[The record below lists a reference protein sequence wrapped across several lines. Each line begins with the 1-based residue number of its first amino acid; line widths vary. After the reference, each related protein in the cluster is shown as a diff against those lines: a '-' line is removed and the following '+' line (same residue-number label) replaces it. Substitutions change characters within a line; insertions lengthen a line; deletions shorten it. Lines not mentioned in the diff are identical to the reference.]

1 MSIVIAGT
9 GYVGLVTGACLC
21 EVGHSV
27 FCVDIDPQR
36 VEQLSKG
43 EVPFY
48 EPGLANLV
56 EEGVAS
62 GRLTFTT
69 SLKDAYR
76 RSKDDRTLSAPVV
89 MIAVGT
95 PSSADG
101 SADLS
106 GVLQVA
112 KEIGGVIDEYTVVAS
127 KSTVP
132 VGTGDRVAQAIA
144 AAGADPKLF
153 DVVSN
158 PEFLKEG
165 AAVDDFLRPS
175 RIIVGADAPAAEKV
189 MLELYRPF
197 NMNRDRVLT
206 MSRRESEL
214 TKYAANALLATKIS
228 FINEVANLC
237 DRLGVDI
244 DNVRRGIGSDPRIGH
259 AFIYRRRRLRRLVL
273 PQGCEGADPHR
284 EVDRNRPAGAACDP
298 RSQRTQKH
306 YVLDQI
312 RQQFG
317 PDLSGRTFGVWGL
330 SFKPGTDDVR
340 EAPALTI
347 VRGLLEAGA
356 TVRAFD
362 PVAASAFQKQ
372 LLQDIGH
379 SDRFQLCARPIRG
392 AERRRCAGA
401 DHGMEG
407 IPQSGFPQDS
417 RPAEATGDLRR
428 PQPVRCGPPS
438 ARKGGRISAS
448 DAERCQRETA
458 QNSCPG
464 SNPMKVLVT
473 GAAGFIGMHVAQ
485 RLLERGDEVVGLDNL
500 NDYYDVS
507 LKQARLARLSAAGL
521 PLRADRSGRPTRPCD
536 ALFAASASTASSTS
550 RRRPACAT
558 R

>member
-27 FCVDIDPQR
+27 FCVDIDPKR
-36 VEQLSKG
+36 VDRLRAG

-48 EPGLANLV
+48 EPGLAALV
-56 EEGVAS
+56 ESGVAS

-76 RSKDDRTLSAPVV
+76 RSKEDRTLSAPVV

-95 PSSADG
+95 PSSEDG
-101 SADLS
+101 SADIT

-112 KEIGGVIDEYTVVAS
+112 RDIGAVIDEYTVVAS

-132 VGTGDRVAQAIA
+132 VGTGDQVAKVIA
-144 AAGADPKLF
+144 EAGADTTLF

-165 AAVDDFLRPS
+165 AAVDDFMRPS
-175 RIIVGADAPAAEKV
+175 RIIVGANSATAEKL

-197 NMNRDRVLT
+197 NMNRDRVLL
-206 MSRRESEL
+206 MARREAEL

-259 AFIYRRRRLRRLVL
+259 SFIYAGAGYGGSCFPKDVKALIHTAKSIEVDPLVL
-273 PQGCEGADPHR
+273 RATHE
-284 EVDRNRPAGAACDP
+284 RNEH
-298 RSQRTQKH
+298 QKH
-306 YVLDQI
+306 YVLDQVKQ
-312 RQQFG
+312 RFG
-317 PDLSGRTFGVWGL
+317 NDLSGRTFGIWGL

-356 TVRAFD
+356 SVRAFD
-362 PVAASAFQKQ
+362 PVAANLFEKQ
-372 LLQDIGH
+372 LTQNMGRNE
-379 SDRFQLCARPIRG
+379 RFTLVPEKYEAL
-392 AERRRCAGA
+392 AGA
-401 DHGMEG
+401 DALVLITEWKEFRSPDFRKIRG
-407 IPQSGFPQDS
+407 
-417 RPAEATGDLRR
+417 LLK
-428 PQPVRCGPPS
+428 QPVIFD
-438 ARKGGRISAS
+438 GRNQY
-448 DAERCQRETA
+448 DA
-458 QNSCPG
+458 
-464 SNPMKVLVT
+464 V
-473 GAAGFIGMHVAQ
+473 
-485 RLLERGDEVVGLDNL
+485 RLRTEGWSYVGVGRGTV
-500 NDYYDVS
+500 
-507 LKQARLARLSAAGL
+507 
-521 PLRADRSGRPTRPCD
+521 D
-536 ALFAASASTASSTS
+536 A
-550 RRRPACAT
+550 
-558 R
+558 

>member
-27 FCVDIDPQR
+27 FCVDIDAGR
-36 VEQLSKG
+36 VERLSAG

-48 EPGLANLV
+48 EPGLAALV
-56 EEGVAS
+56 RTGVES
-62 GRLTFTT
+62 KRLRFTT
-69 SLKDAYR
+69 SLREAYQ
-76 RSKDDRTLSAPVV
+76 RSKEDRTLSAPVV

-95 PSSADG
+95 PSRDDG
-101 SADLS
+101 SADIN

-112 KEIGGVIDEYTVVAS
+112 REIGSVIDEYTVVAS

-144 AAGADPKLF
+144 QVGADPKLF

-197 NMNRDRVLT
+197 NMNYDRVLT
-206 MSRRESEL
+206 MSRREAEL

-259 AFIYRRRRLRRLVL
+259 AFIYAGAGYGGSCFPKDVKALIHTAQTIDVDPLVL
-273 PQGCEGADPHR
+273 RATHL
-284 EVDRNRPAGAACDP
+284 RNEH
-298 RSQRTQKH
+298 QKH
-306 YVLDQI
+306 YVLDQVKQ
-312 RQQFG
+312 RYG
-317 PDLSGRTFGVWGL
+317 ADLTGRTFGVWGL

-340 EAPALTI
+340 EAPALTV

-362 PVAASAFQKQ
+362 PVAGSLFERQ
-372 LLQDIGH
+372 LVNDIGH
-379 SDRFQLCARPIRG
+379 NKRFELVDDKYTALNDADALVLITEWKEFRSPDFRKIR
-392 AERRRCAGA
+392 
-401 DHGMEG
+401 
-407 IPQSGFPQDS
+407 
-417 RPAEATGDLRR
+417 TLLK
-428 PQPVRCGPPS
+428 QPVIFD
-438 ARKGGRISAS
+438 GRNQY
-448 DAERCQRETA
+448 DA
-458 QNSCPG
+458 
-464 SNPMKVLVT
+464 
-473 GAAGFIGMHVAQ
+473 
-485 RLLERGDEVVGLDNL
+485 
-500 NDYYDVS
+500 
-507 LKQARLARLSAAGL
+507 ARL
-521 PLRADRSGRPTRPCD
+521 RAEGWNYIGVGRG
-536 ALFAASASTASSTS
+536 SIE
-550 RRRPACAT
+550 
-558 R
+558 

>member
-1 MSIVIAGT
+1 VSIVIAGT

-27 FCVDIDPQR
+27 FCVDIDPKR
-36 VEQLSKG
+36 VERLKAG

-48 EPGLANLV
+48 EPGLAALV
-56 EEGVAS
+56 ESGVES
-62 GRLTFTT
+62 GRLSFTT

-76 RSKDDRTLSAPVV
+76 HSKDDRTLSAPVV

-95 PSSADG
+95 PSREDG
-101 SADLS
+101 SADIS

-112 KEIGGVIDEYTVVAS
+112 KDIGEVIDEYTVVAS

-144 AAGADPKLF
+144 ASGADPRLF

-165 AAVDDFLRPS
+165 AAVDDFMRPS
-175 RIIVGADAPAAEKV
+175 RIIVGANAPAAEKV

-197 NMNRDRVLT
+197 NMNHDRVLT

-259 AFIYRRRRLRRLVL
+259 AFIYAGAGYGGSCFPKDVKALIHTARTIDIDPLVL
-273 PQGCEGADPHR
+273 SATHE
-284 EVDRNRPAGAACDP
+284 RNEH
-298 RSQRTQKH
+298 QKH
-306 YVLDQI
+306 YVLDQVK
-312 RQQFG
+312 QHFG
-317 PDLSGRTFGVWGL
+317 SDLTGRTFGVWGL

-356 TVRAFD
+356 TVNAFD
-362 PVAASAFQKQ
+362 PVAASLFERQ
-372 LLQDIGH
+372 LVQDMGR
-379 SDRFQLCARPIRG
+379 SDRFQIVADKYATLK
-392 AERRRCAGA
+392 GA
-401 DHGMEG
+401 D
-407 IPQSGFPQDS
+407 
-417 RPAEATGDLRR
+417 AL
-428 PQPVRCGPPS
+428 
-438 ARKGGRISAS
+438 
-448 DAERCQRETA
+448 
-458 QNSCPG
+458 
-464 SNPMKVLVT
+464 VLVT
-473 GAAGFIGMHVAQ
+473 EWKEFRSPDFRKI
-485 RLLERGDEVVGLDNL
+485 RSL
-500 NDYYDVS
+500 
-507 LKQARLARLSAAGL
+507 LKQPVIFDGRNQYDAARL
-521 PLRADRSGRPTRPCD
+521 RAEGWTYVGVGRG
-536 ALFAASASTASSTS
+536 AQ
-550 RRRPACAT
+550 PA
-558 R
+558 

>member
-1 MSIVIAGT
+1 VSIVIAGT

-27 FCVDIDPQR
+27 FCVDIDPKR
-36 VEQLSKG
+36 VERLSAA

-48 EPGLANLV
+48 EPGLAALV
-56 EEGVAS
+56 ESGVAS
-62 GRLTFTT
+62 GRLSFTT

-76 RSKDDRTLSAPVV
+76 RSKEDRTLSAPVV

-95 PSSADG
+95 PSNEDG
-101 SADLS
+101 SADIS

-112 KEIGGVIDEYTVVAS
+112 KEIGQVIDEYTVVAS

-132 VGTGDRVAQAIA
+132 VGTGDRIAQVIA
-144 AAGADPKLF
+144 EAGAEPKLF

-175 RIIVGADAPAAEKV
+175 RIVVGANSSAAEKV

-197 NMNRDRVLT
+197 NMNHDRVLT

-259 AFIYRRRRLRRLVL
+259 AFIYAGAGYGGSCFPKDVKALIYTAKSIDIDPLVL
-273 PQGCEGADPHR
+273 SATHE
-284 EVDRNRPAGAACDP
+284 RNE
-298 RSQRTQKH
+298 QQKH
-306 YVLDQI
+306 YVLDQVKQ
-312 RQQFG
+312 RFG
-317 PDLSGRTFGVWGL
+317 SDLKGRTFGVWGL

-356 TVRAFD
+356 TVQAFD
-362 PVAASAFQKQ
+362 PVAASLFEKQ
-372 LLQDIGH
+372 LVQDMGR
-379 SDRFQLCARPIRG
+379 SDRFRLVADKY
-392 AERRRCAGA
+392 ATLNGA
-401 DHGMEG
+401 DALLLITEWKEFRS
-407 IPQSGFPQDS
+407 PDF
-417 RPAEATGDLRR
+417 RR
-428 PQPVRCGPPS
+428 IRSLLKQPVIFD
-438 ARKGGRISAS
+438 GRNQY
-448 DAERCQRETA
+448 DA
-458 QNSCPG
+458 
-464 SNPMKVLVT
+464 
-473 GAAGFIGMHVAQ
+473 
-485 RLLERGDEVVGLDNL
+485 
-500 NDYYDVS
+500 
-507 LKQARLARLSAAGL
+507 ARL
-521 PLRADRSGRPTRPCD
+521 RSEGWTYIGVGRGVM
-536 ALFAASASTASSTS
+536 
-550 RRRPACAT
+550 PA
-558 R
+558 